1 MNTGVLIL
9 FVNAIVT
16 TLISSAVVIWIL
28 KKEYLPTIKKFEAE
42 VETKNN
48 SFMRNKEGD

>member
-28 KKEYLPTIKKFEAE
+28 KKEYLPTIKKLEAD
-42 VETKNN
+42 
-48 SFMRNKEGD
+48 MRSKEGD